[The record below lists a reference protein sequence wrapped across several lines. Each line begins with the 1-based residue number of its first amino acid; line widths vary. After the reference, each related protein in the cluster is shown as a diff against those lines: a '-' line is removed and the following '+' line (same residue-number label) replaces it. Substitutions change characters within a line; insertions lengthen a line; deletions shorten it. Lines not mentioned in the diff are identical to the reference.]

1 MQYYP
6 FRLSYYAKTA
16 LWGGDTLKNAWNKRC
31 DFDKLAETWELTVRS
46 EATNRILNGPLE
58 GLTLR
63 ELVSRDPSVVSDGGV
78 GEFFPL
84 LIKLIDARDRLSVQV
99 HPDDAYAREVEG
111 DQGKTEMWYIVDA
124 LDGAEIIYGL
134 AEDMDNAAFR
144 HAFAEGRVMDAVRR
158 VKVRAGETYFIPSG
172 LLHAIGDGCLIGEI
186 QQNSDLTYRV
196 YDYDRRGA
204 DGQLRELHVDKA
216 MDVIRPF
223 SAEEIGAIR
232 FSRAPRY
239 DLGECLAACPY
250 FEVHRLALDGAE
262 VRLNVTSESFR
273 HLLCVG
279 GAGML
284 CFEGETYPLVRGDSV
299 FLPAG
304 MGECVL
310 SGTAELLIS
319 SL

>member
-1 MQYYP
+1 MKYYP
-6 FRLSYYAKTA
+6 LRLSYYAKTA
-16 LWGGDTLKNAWNKRC
+16 LWGGDTLKTAWNKPC
-31 DFDKLAETWELTVRS
+31 EFDKLAETWELTVRP
-46 EATNRILNGPLE
+46 EADNRVLGGALD
-58 GLTLR
+58 GRSLG
-63 ELVSRDPSVVSDGGV
+63 ELVAQDPLMVSDR
-78 GEFFPL
+78 GEGDFFPL

-99 HPDDAYAREVEG
+99 HPDDDYARRVEG

-124 LDGAEIIYGL
+124 TEDAEIIYGL
-134 AEDMDNAAFR
+134 PDGVDRDDFRRAFS
-144 HAFAEGRVMDAVRR
+144 EGRVNEAVHR

-204 DGQLRELHVDKA
+204 DGQLRELHVEKA

-223 SAEEIGAIR
+223 SEAEVDAIR
-232 FSRAPRY
+232 FSRTPQY
-239 DLGECLAACPY
+239 EEGECLAACPY
-250 FEVHRLALDGAE
+250 FEVRRLVLDGTPTTLE
-262 VRLNVTSESFR
+262 VRAASFR

-279 GAGML
+279 GSGVIR
-284 CFEGETYPLVRGDSV
+284 FEGEAYPIARGDSY

-304 MGECVL
+304 L
-310 SGTAELLIS
+310 GTCMLEGDATLLVS